1 MIRLMI
7 FCFYYNLTK
16 LLDACPS
23 VHNFGCMNFCWHPLS
38 IFFILSPHTYCIKNH
53 ASPCPRTE
61 LNLGVHK
68 DLWTPP

>member
-7 FCFYYNLTK
+7 FCSYCNFTK
-16 LLDACPS
+16 LLDAYPS
-23 VHNFGCMNFCWHPLS
+23 VQSFGRVNFCWHPLS
-38 IFFILSPHTYCIKNH
+38 MVFLLPPHTYCIKNH

-68 DLWTPP
+68 DLRTPI